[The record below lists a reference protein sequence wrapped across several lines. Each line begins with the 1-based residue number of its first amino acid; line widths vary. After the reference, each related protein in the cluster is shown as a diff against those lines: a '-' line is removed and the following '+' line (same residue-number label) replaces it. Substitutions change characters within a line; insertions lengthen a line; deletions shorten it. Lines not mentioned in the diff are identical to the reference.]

1 VAGQVAF
8 WIPFLF
14 FVFGFFGFLGFGRLF
29 SWLTIGGIVLWIC
42 VDSITCWVPSIPE
55 DVVEHAVAIFAEVE
69 K

>member
-1 VAGQVAF
+1 MAF

-14 FVFGFFGFLGFGRLF
+14 FVFGFPGFLGFGRLF

-42 VDSITCWVPSIPE
+42 VDSITCWVPSIPGN
-55 DVVEHAVAIFAEVE
+55 VVELAVAIFAEVE